1 MALEVRPMESRLMI
15 QFDQGV
21 NEKGNKVI
29 RSKTLSNVKNTTTA
43 QDVYD
48 VALVIANLQTYP
60 VVTVRKVGQD
70 ELVNV

>member
-29 RSKTLSNVKNTTTA
+29 RSKTLSKVKNTTTA

>member
-21 NEKGNKVI
+21 NAQGNKVI
-29 RSKTLSNVKNTTTA
+29 RSKTLSKVKNTATA

>member
-29 RSKTLSNVKNTTTA
+29 RSKTLSKVKNTATA

-48 VALVIANLQTYP
+48 VALAIVNLQTYP